1 MIIWKNADIGCD
13 SVKIG
18 IIGGGAVGL
27 YVLTTYRPAIR

>member
-18 IIGGGAVGL
+18 IIGGGAVL